1 MAPSGRVEPVCGE
14 LPLGSGRQLVEASTV
29 KLPPVISQID
39 RCSSCG
45 SGASL
50 GGDAAQRLVDTH
62 FIVVIAEMTELAL
75 EIVRVPER
83 DLVE

>member
-1 MAPSGRVEPVCGE
+1 VCGG
-14 LPLGSGRQLVEASTV
+14 LPLGSGRQLVETSTV

-39 RCSSCG
+39 RSLSCG
-45 SGASL
+45 SGPSL
-50 GGDAAQRLVDTH
+50 GGDTAQRLVDAN
-62 FIVVIAEMTELAL
+62 FIVVIAEMIELAP